1 MMFRTIKSIILAVAL
16 TLPSLAFAAGS
27 SYPLDHADY
36 DLTDKASLQNGA
48 KVFMNYCLGCHQM
61 QYQRY
66 QRTFNDL
73 GIPEELG
80 EQYLQFTGEKV
91 SDYINNAMPTESGA
105 KWFGA
110 PPPDL
115 TLVARV
121 RGADW
126 LYTYLRTFYVDESR
140 PFGVNNMVFPEVGMP
155 HVLQELQG
163 TPSKTTEKRMVDGE
177 MVDRYVGIKS
187 DGTGELSES
196 EYDAAV
202 LDLVNFLVYTG
213 EPMQLERKA
222 IGKWVMVFILVLLVF
237 VYLLKKDYWREV
249 H

>member
-1 MMFRTIKSIILAVAL
+1 MKKLLFILAL
-16 TLPSLAFAAGS
+16 MLPNVVLAAGGAVH
-27 SYPLDHADY
+27 LDTAHY
-36 DLTDKASLQNGA
+36 DLTDKASLQKGA
-48 KVFMNYCLGCHQM
+48 KLFMNYCLGCHQM

-66 QRTFNDL
+66 QRAFNDL
-73 GIPEELG
+73 DIPLKLG
-80 EQYLQFTGEKV
+80 QDNLQFTGEKPGEH
-91 SDYINNAMPTESGA
+91 IKNGMPTESGK

-126 LYTYLRTFYVDESR
+126 LYTYLRTFYADDSR
-140 PFGVNNMVFPEVGMP
+140 PFGVNNLVFPEVGMP

-163 TPSKTTEKRMVDGE
+163 IPRKATERQMVDGE
-177 MVDRYVGIKS
+177 MVDRYVGLKS
-187 DGTGELSES
+187 DGSGELSPQ

-202 LDLVNFLVYTG
+202 LDLVNYLVYTG
-213 EPMQLERKA
+213 EPTRLESES
-222 IGKWVMVFILVLLVF
+222 IGRWVMIFLLVLTVL
-237 VYLLKKDYWREV
+237 VYLLKKEYWRDV

>member
-1 MMFRTIKSIILAVAL
+1 MRKVLLLIGLLLPGMAL
-16 TLPSLAFAAGS
+16 AAGGAGI
-27 SYPLDHADY
+27 PLDRADY

-48 KVFMNYCLGCHQM
+48 KLFQNYCLGCHQM

-66 QRTFNDL
+66 NRAFRDL
-73 GIPEELG
+73 GISDELG
-80 EQYLQFTGEKV
+80 QELLQFTGDKV
-91 SDYINNAMPTESGA
+91 GEHIKNAMPAEGGA

-126 LYTYLRTFYVDESR
+126 LYTYLRNFYADDSR
-140 PFGVNNMVFPEVGMP
+140 PFGVNNLVFPEVGMP

-163 TPSKTTEKRMVDGE
+163 TPTKTYEEVMVDGE
-177 MVDRYVGIKS
+177 MVKRYVGVKS
-187 DGTGELSES
+187 DGTGTMSPD
-196 EYDAAV
+196 EYDKAI
-202 LDLVNFLVYTG
+202 LDLVNYLVYTG
-213 EPMQLERKA
+213 EPTRLQSES
-222 IGKWVMVFILVLLVF
+222 IGRWVLVFILVLLVF
-237 VYLLKKDYWREV
+237 VYLLKKEYWRDV

>member
-1 MMFRTIKSIILAVAL
+1 MGINMKKLFIALLLSIPTVV
-16 TLPSLAFAAGS
+16 FAAGS
-27 SYPLDHADY
+27 NHPLDKAEY
-36 DLTDKASLQNGA
+36 DLTDKASLQNGM
-48 KVFMNYCLGCHQM
+48 KVYMNYCLGCHQQ
-61 QYQRY
+61 QYQRH
-66 QRTFNDL
+66 QRTFNDI
-73 GIPEELG
+73 GVPEELG
-80 EQYLQFTGEKV
+80 EQYLQFTGDKV
-91 SDYINNAMPTESGA
+91 SDYIRSAMPTDSGA

-126 LYTYLRTFYVDESR
+126 LYTYLRTFYADLSR
-140 PFGVNNMVFPEVGMP
+140 PFGVNNLVFPEVGMP

-163 TPSKTTEKRMVDGE
+163 TPAKTTEKRLVDGE
-177 MVDRYVGIKS
+177 MVDRYVGLKS
-187 DGTGELSES
+187 DGTGELSAS

-202 LDLVNFLVYTG
+202 LDLVNYLVYTG

-222 IGKWVMVFILVLLVF
+222 TGKWIMVFILVLLIF

>member
-1 MMFRTIKSIILAVAL
+1 MKKLLALVCL
-16 TLPSLAFAAGS
+16 LVPGLVFAAGS
-27 SYPLDHADY
+27 NYPLDHADY
-36 DLTDKASLQNGA
+36 DLTDKESLQSGA
-48 KVFMNYCLGCHQM
+48 RTFMNYCLGCHQM

-66 QRTFNDL
+66 QRTFADL
-73 GIPEELG
+73 GIPDELG
-80 EQYLQFTGEKV
+80 QEYLQFTGEKV
-91 SDYINNAMPTESGA
+91 FDHMESAIPEKQAA

-126 LYTYLRTFYVDESR
+126 LYTYLRTFYVDESKT
-140 PFGVNNMVFPEVGMP
+140 FGVNNKVFPDVGMP

-163 TPSKTTEKRMVDGE
+163 VPRMTNEMQMVDGE
-177 MVDRYVGIKS
+177 MVERYVGIKS
-187 DGTGELSES
+187 DGSGELSAS
-196 EYDAAV
+196 EYDKVV

-213 EPMQLERKA
+213 EPIALERQA
-222 IGKWVMVFILVLLVF
+222 IGKNVLIFVLVLFVF
-237 VYLLKKDYWREV
+237 VFLLKKEYWRDV